1 MLGFNRWHLLKGLAA
16 ILCIASIASLALAY
30 FIPAPPS
37 TITIAMAFKGSSYER
52 FALRYRERLAHAHV
66 TLDMHYT
73 DGPLD
78 NLRLIKDQSSSV
90 DVAFLFGGL
99 TNSEQSPEL
108 MSLGRIA
115 FAPIWIFYRGTET
128 LERLTQL
135 KGKRIAVPAATRVV
149 VDPILAAHGV
159 NADNTMI
166 VSLTS
171 PAGAKALKDGEVDV
185 FIMIIELS
193 VPVGQALLRDPTVR
207 LMSVTQAEALARVL
221 PLPHSARSSA
231 GRDRF

>member
-16 ILCIASIASLALAY
+16 ILCIVGIVSLALAY

-52 FALRYRERLAHAHV
+52 FALRYREKLARSHF
-66 TLDMHYT
+66 TLNMHET

-78 NLRLIKDQSSSV
+78 NLRLIKDQSSGV

-135 KGKRIAVPAATRVV
+135 KGKRIAVPAGTRVV

-159 NADNTMI
+159 NPDNTTM
-166 VSLTS
+166 LTLAG
-171 PAGAKALKDGEVDV
+171 PAAAKALKDWRGRCLCPDHRTERAVSPSIAARPHRPVD
-185 FIMIIELS
+185 E
-193 VPVGQALLRDPTVR
+193 
-207 LMSVTQAEALARVL
+207 
-221 PLPHSARSSA
+221 HYA
-231 GRDRF
+231 GRGHYASLSFSHAGGSAAGGDRF